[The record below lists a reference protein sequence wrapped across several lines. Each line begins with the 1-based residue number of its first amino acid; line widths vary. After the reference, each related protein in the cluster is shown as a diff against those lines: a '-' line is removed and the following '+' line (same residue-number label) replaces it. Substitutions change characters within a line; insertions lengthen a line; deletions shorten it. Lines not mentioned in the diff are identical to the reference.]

1 MASVSVETMILFIAS
16 MLIAAA
22 VAGTFADSVGE
33 LSNALGERGVQV
45 SQEVR
50 TDIEVISDSGSDAIY
65 DAGTGNV
72 TLLVKNTGK
81 EDLAADRA
89 QVDVLVDGSY
99 NADITVTVVS
109 DDATWS
115 RGAVAEVEV
124 SVGSLSVDD
133 HRVKIIVNG
142 AEEVFRFRVQ
152 S

>member
-1 MASVSVETMILFIAS
+1 VASVSVETMILFIAS

-33 LSNALGERGVQV
+33 LSNALGEQGVQV

-50 TDIEVISDSGSDAIY
+50 TDVEIISDSGSDAIY
-65 DAGTGNV
+65 DQSSGNV
-72 TLLVKNTGK
+72 TLLVKNTGTQ
-81 EDLAADRA
+81 DLAADPA

-99 NADITVTVVS
+99 NANITVTVVS
-109 DDATWS
+109 DDPTWS
-115 RGAVAEVEV
+115 RGAVAEVEM
-124 SVGSLSVDD
+124 SVGSLSTGD
-133 HRVKIIVNG
+133 HRVKLVVNG